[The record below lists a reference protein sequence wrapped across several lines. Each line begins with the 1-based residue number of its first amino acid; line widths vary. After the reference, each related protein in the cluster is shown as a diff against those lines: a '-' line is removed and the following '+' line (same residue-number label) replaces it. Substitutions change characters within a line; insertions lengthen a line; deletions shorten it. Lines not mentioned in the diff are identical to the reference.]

1 MYKFEKLHRCYLPKR
16 SDPVL
21 DPDLDRQAPDV
32 YPDWQATAEDSTGFG
47 SATMIIIHFLLCASY
62 SLLSKNG

>member
-47 SATMIIIHFLLCASY
+47 YRNNDHYTLLDLCFLFTLI
-62 SLLSKNG
+62 